1 MNTIY
6 LVSSILCAFMLIC
19 DMFVLVHPHLPL
31 KKYPLFFFLFSGL
44 FFLQYASGISV
55 LLLVALAVNSVLLV
69 GFTGKYY
76 TAFYIPLGYILN
88 SITVNL
94 LLFSANLVRE
104 ISIREFNADIRL
116 MSLFTLFTMAVSVP
130 VLYLIRRLFQRY
142 LIHIFEK
149 KDRKIFALVILTLF
163 LCAFMIFTMASFFDH
178 IEITLKE
185 FFLMVSSLVLYFL
198 FTVSM
203 IFIVLHTTRKSYEA
217 RKKVE
222 YLESLNEYTRNL
234 EIVYDNLRAFKHDY
248 INIMA
253 SLAAYI
259 DEKKYEELEKF
270 FYDSILPMQKNLT
283 QKNGALNNLLRVKIL
298 ELKSILYTKL
308 LLAVNQDIQVT
319 IDIPDEIEPDS
330 IAMDPVDLTRMLGI
344 YLDNAIEA
352 CLETARPVLNFHLGR
367 MNGDT
372 VFIIS
377 NTFVDKGLSV
387 AQMQKKG
394 VTTKGNGHGIGLSN
408 VSEILN
414 RYDHIYHETSVKDG
428 LFVQQVQISQVKK
441 RQK

>member
-55 LLLVALAVNSVLLV
+55 LLLVALAVNSVLLMR
-69 GFTGKYY
+69 FTGKYY

-104 ISIREFNADIRL
+104 ISIQEFNADIRL
-116 MSLFTLFTMAVSVP
+116 MSLFTLFTIAVSVP
-130 VLYLIRRLFQRY
+130 VLYLVRRLFQRY

-203 IFIVLHTTRKSYEA
+203 IFIVLYTTRKSYEA

-344 YLDNAIEA
+344 YLDNAMEA

-414 RYDHIYHETSVKDG
+414 RYDHIYHETSVRDG
-428 LFVQQVQISQVKK
+428 LFVQQVQISGLPHK
-441 RQK
+441 RS